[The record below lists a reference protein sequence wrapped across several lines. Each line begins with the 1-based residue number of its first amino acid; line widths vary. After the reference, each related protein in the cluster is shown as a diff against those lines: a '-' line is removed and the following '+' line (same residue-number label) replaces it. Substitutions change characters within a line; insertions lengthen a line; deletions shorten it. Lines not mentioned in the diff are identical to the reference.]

1 MKPKKYILIL
11 IYFLFTSLLNAQ
23 DQDKIELIQKGNL
36 LYKDSA
42 YDEAAKLYQR
52 SLNIDGGYFKAAFNL
67 ADALYKQGLYN
78 ESSNLFNQL
87 KSNKLNNKELSSVYH
102 NLGNSKFMENK
113 FEDAI
118 AAYKESLR
126 INPNDN
132 ETRYNL
138 ALSKKMLK
146 DQKDQKDQKE
156 QEKQDQKD
164 QKDQKNQKQQK
175 EQKEQREQKEQKSL
189 QQKNN
194 EKILDAINEEE
205 KETLKKLKKVKNK
218 KNKKDW

>member
-146 DQKDQKDQKE
+146 DQKDQKGQ
-156 QEKQDQKD
+156 
-164 QKDQKNQKQQK
+164 
-175 EQKEQREQKEQKSL
+175 
-189 QQKNN
+189 
-194 EKILDAINEEE
+194 
-205 KETLKKLKKVKNK
+205 
-218 KNKKDW
+218 